1 MPTRVTSWINEVN
14 TTSLRIIVSIGVA
27 AIGMLMVLAAV
38 LFFRWEPKDVQVKL
52 LYALGTFLGVMMAL
66 DVTQFIGKRF
76 SAEEY
81 VRGKQGSVNVEQA
94 GTVNAAPAAP
104 IPPGDTAIP
113 AVVDDKP
120 ETVERPQFAPEGIR

>member
-14 TTSLRIIVSIGVA
+14 TTSLRIIVSIAVA
-27 AIGMLMVLAAV
+27 AIGMVMILAAV
-38 LFFRWEPKDVQVKL
+38 LFFGWKPDDVQVKIV
-52 LYALGTFLGVMMAL
+52 YAVGTFLGVMMAL

-94 GTVNAAPAAP
+94 NTVIAP
-104 IPPGDTAIP
+104 TAL
-113 AVVDDKP
+113 
-120 ETVERPQFAPEGIR
+120 APEIPEGQVTPRTPEKGDDA